1 MRTATVLE
9 HFVYPEHWNDTGI
22 GEYLSPISND
32 YGSEY
37 GEQLQFLNA
46 WGEYYV
52 DEMEKDTALR
62 GYPER
67 GNPDCTGENQR
78 GRSKV
83 CSDLVKGP
91 ADLLG
96 ILPLYVLPG

>member
-1 MRTATVLE
+1 MRIITASE
-9 HFVYPEHWNDTGI
+9 RCSCPEHWSDTGI

-52 DEMEKDTALR
+52 DEMEKDTALA
-62 GYPER
+62 YTH
-67 GNPDCTGENQR
+67 NAAHFSNNNDSVC
-78 GRSKV
+78 GRRR
-83 CSDLVKGP
+83 
-91 ADLLG
+91 
-96 ILPLYVLPG
+96 YVSGCR